1 MATNMIILLSP
12 TVWRRGSRKL
22 GTLCLDLVRIPE
34 NKQLIVSLCCYSG
47 LANFARA
54 EDERAREPG

>member
-12 TVWRRGSRKL
+12 AVWRRGSRKL

-34 NKQLIVSLCCYSG
+34 NKQLIISPSCYSG
-47 LANFARA
+47 LANFAGA
-54 EDERAREPG
+54 EDERVCEPG